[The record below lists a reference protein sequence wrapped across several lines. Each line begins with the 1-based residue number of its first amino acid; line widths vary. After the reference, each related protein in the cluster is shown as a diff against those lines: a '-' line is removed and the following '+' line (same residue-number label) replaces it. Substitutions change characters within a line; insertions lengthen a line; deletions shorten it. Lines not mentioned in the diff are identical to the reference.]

1 MAKKD
6 QKTTKIDQK
15 AQKSKQKIDPKLV
28 KQLAQT
34 AILPEH
40 EAKSK
45 GYYFDNYKV
54 EQLLTVYV
62 KGGCVDVKLRDEIML
77 NAMELLRQIIRTHN
91 FHNIYPGHDPAS
103 FGDLFQTGWCQIEK
117 TLYKFNY
124 EPGHTKVFNLWS
136 QVAKTVILAYIK
148 REMRDKKN
156 YGSYKNHQIN
166 HYKPNSAVLER
177 FINEAR
183 SMGQYDEDGLRIVDC
198 LEKLYKIDEKPY
210 DGLIGK
216 LVRLSGLSRQRI
228 VSFLKQVRLRSFE
241 FTDSPLNQE
250 RSQLSKGGSSRD
262 EDGEED
268 YN

>member
-1 MAKKD
+1 MKKEPKSASKD
-6 QKTTKIDQK
+6 DSKDKIIQKVI
-15 AQKSKQKIDPKLV
+15 S
-28 KQLAQT
+28 
-34 AILPEH
+34 PEN

-54 EQLLTVYV
+54 EQLLTRYV
-62 KGGCVDVKLRDEIML
+62 IGGCVDVKLRDEIML

-117 TLYKFNY
+117 TLYKFDHS
-124 EPGHTKVFNLWS
+124 PGHTKVFNLWS

-156 YGSYKNHQIN
+156 YGSYKNHQIS
-166 HYKPNSAVLER
+166 HHKPGSAVLER
-177 FINEAR
+177 FIEEVR
-183 SMGQYDEDGLRIVDC
+183 TMGQYDEDGLRIIDS
-198 LEKLYKIDEKPY
+198 LEKLYKDDDKPY

-216 LVRLSGLSRQRI
+216 LVRMSGLSRQRV
-228 VSFLKQVRLRSFE
+228 VSFLKQIRLRSFE

-250 RSQLSKGGSSRD
+250 RSQLSRNGRD
-262 EDGEED
+262 GENDEED
-268 YN
+268 YD